1 MGEKRREAGVCM
13 KGRIGCRRWCA
24 QLSPLFH
31 LDTLVSTF
39 LTPTCCFP
47 LKWQARLW
55 LVRDRLHAIGLETT
69 GGVTGGTRG
78 TTAAAARIQREA
90 EEAGGEGAF
99 SPMRE
104 REIQEIRHEVLAVY
118 GALRAIPDISLSLPS
133 WCSWASLCD
142 CLGQKKSWQHVFFW
156 AESIE

>member
-1 MGEKRREAGVCM
+1 VLNC
-13 KGRIGCRRWCA
+13 
-24 QLSPLFH
+24 LPSFNSTPLF
-31 LDTLVSTF
+31 LLSLFSLPQLAV
-39 LTPTCCFP
+39 FP

-133 WCSWASLCD
+133 
-142 CLGQKKSWQHVFFW
+142 
-156 AESIE
+156 